1 MTRRQCISRLSV
13 ALPGALPVGLALLS
27 SAPMGAEP
35 QPKDSMPDNDATS
48 DNGVSDQAAQPP
60 VQTPAQIKE
69 RLETAKIAVVAQR
82 TFGLH
87 LLRDI
92 VDRSPAKNVF
102 ISPISIFLALHMAE
116 NGSAGA
122 TQAAMRKALEL
133 PAVDAR
139 ALNISSATLQNL
151 LKSQAP
157 AALSIANALWA
168 DRHFTLAPD
177 FVKLCQSVFGA
188 RAASLNFADP
198 KSAAEI
204 NDWVKTNT
212 KGKIPTIVTPDGVA
226 KAALILT
233 NAVYFAATWESEF
246 SVAATHDEPFH
257 KTGDGSKTVPMMH
270 QVALRGAYRSGAGFE
285 GAMLSYKNS
294 AMFFYALL
302 PQPGKTPKDV
312 LASLRPDR
320 LSDGPTEFDL
330 DLKLPR
336 FTLDFSASLAD
347 YLKRMGMDV
356 AFHYPGAD
364 FLPMGSKEL
373 FISDVIHKTRLEV
386 DEKGTVAAA
395 ATAVMMRAGSAMPQA
410 RPKKILVF
418 DRPFV
423 VLIGDSQTGA
433 VLFAGVIEDP

>member
-1 MTRRQCISRLSV
+1 
-13 ALPGALPVGLALLS
+13 
-27 SAPMGAEP
+27 
-35 QPKDSMPDNDATS
+35 MPDKDTTS
-48 DNGVSDQAAQPP
+48 DSAVSDQPP
-60 VQTPAQIKE
+60 LQTLAQIEE
-69 RLETAKIAVVAQR
+69 RIETAKIAVAAQR

-92 VDRSPAKNVF
+92 VNRTPAKNVF
-102 ISPISIFLALHMAE
+102 ISPISVFLALHMTE

-122 TQAAMRKALEL
+122 TQTAMRKVLEL
-133 PAVDAR
+133 PAVDAG
-139 ALNISSATLQNL
+139 ALNASSAALQNL
-151 LKSQAP
+151 LQSGP
-157 AALSIANALWA
+157 PPGLTIANALWA

-177 FVKLCQSVFGA
+177 FVELCASVFSA

-212 KGKIPTIVTPDGVA
+212 DGKIPTIVTPAAVA

-233 NAVYFAATWESEF
+233 NAVYFATTWESKF
-246 SVAATHDEPFH
+246 SVSATHDEIFH
-257 KTGDGSKTVPMMH
+257 KTGGSSKTVPMMN
-270 QVALRGAYRSGAGFE
+270 QAGLTGAYRSGANFE

-312 LASLRPDR
+312 LASLRPER

-336 FTLDFSASLAD
+336 FALDFSASLAD
-347 YLKRMGMDV
+347 YLKKMGMDV
-356 AFHYPGAD
+356 AFRYPGAD
-364 FLPMGSKEL
+364 FLPMGSKDF

-395 ATAVMMRAGSAMPQA
+395 ATGVAARGGSARRQA
-410 RPKKILVF
+410 PPKKILVF